1 MWATPVIRLNYSGIT
16 PGMSEFGKT
25 CRSTS
30 IFWRSCLPHIRS
42 FIPCNLYSHFRPT
55 LVLREELAN
64 GRFILKIGHSG
75 IACDLRPTKPIQPQ
89 TSKKAR
95 CQKVLR
101 EAAQPLAGHVNFLV
115 STLITSRFWFPGSS
129 ASEPIQVPENLHH
142 VNRT

>member
-1 MWATPVIRLNYSGIT
+1 LIILAPTKRKVSGGNLPFPRLICTSG
-16 PGMSEFGKT
+16 M
-25 CRSTS
+25 
-30 IFWRSCLPHIRS
+30 PHIRS